1 MNSRLRSQLI
11 ALPLFCVAACAPGRS
26 GGSGGIGC
34 SKTSSVLKTPTIVT
48 TDSETTYDPN
58 KVADPEQQ
66 QSLFYKHFGQFKA
79 KTVGGY
85 LYIQSRNANDVMGV
99 VPADAK
105 FYRCS
110 VLMEFPK
117 RTGEIRA
124 PDIAGSPWNGK
135 SAEFIEAE
143 RFPLRADPLKV
154 RLYSAAHCF
163 DYSVNERV
171 VLSVFANQGQN
182 LSTFN
187 KAYANIDLTIPELEA
202 VKTLRMSLADKV

>member
-1 MNSRLRSQLI
+1 MNRRLHSQLI
-11 ALPLFCVAACAPGRS
+11 ALPLLCVAACAPGRS

-48 TDSETTYDPN
+48 AESETAFDPN

-85 LYIQSRNANDVMGV
+85 LYIQSRNTNDVMGD

-124 PDIAGSPWNGK
+124 PDVAGSPWNGK

-143 RFPLRADPLKV
+143 RFPVRADALKV
-154 RLYSAAHCF
+154 RL
-163 DYSVNERV
+163 
-171 VLSVFANQGQN
+171 
-182 LSTFN
+182 
-187 KAYANIDLTIPELEA
+187 
-202 VKTLRMSLADKV
+202 